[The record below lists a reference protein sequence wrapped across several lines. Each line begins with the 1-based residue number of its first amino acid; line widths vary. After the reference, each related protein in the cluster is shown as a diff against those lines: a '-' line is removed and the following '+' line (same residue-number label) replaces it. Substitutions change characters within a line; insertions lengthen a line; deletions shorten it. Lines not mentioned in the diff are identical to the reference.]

1 MIFYHTSCSFSSK
14 NIKIQC
20 NNLFLVYMAGDNSLN
35 KTVYSDFEEIK
46 EGLRTEDD
54 IILILA
60 DRYSSNFYEDEWNE
74 TRLFQISY
82 ENNELKVI
90 ELQDENM
97 GLSLEWLDDNIDTGC
112 ETTLKSF
119 LEYAH
124 SHYDSKKLYLDLWNH
139 GGGWK
144 SGDTYTGLKQVASRN
159 ICLDEYENNSLSL
172 KELSSAIKNSEIEHF
187 DIILMD
193 ACSMASI
200 EVAAEL
206 LGFTDTVIFS
216 QDTIPEDGMPYDKI
230 VPVLLSDKTSDEK
243 CSQICDLYTQ
253 SYEKQKT
260 TISAIRIDENNC
272 MKKFLDEFEEF
283 VKNLTDLKKIRQ
295 ELPYYYNFLSEVVD
309 FSIFCDDCIETEYNS
324 TVIQNSSDYSTGM
337 SIYFPEFLSYS
348 KDSWEYTPERLKFL
362 KFCPSYIDFLTKIQ
376 KENSSDTI
384 TDSYEPNNFQID
396 SYTVNLSENKIISY
410 LWCMNDEDWY
420 VFNTGE
426 IKYIKLIEPE
436 FFDYNFLV
444 LLYKNG
450 NLIESLCES
459 TANKVDITTYDFD
472 KIYVKIY
479 STFGYSN
486 QELSYSLEWN

>member
-1 MIFYHTSCSFSSK
+1 M
-14 NIKIQC
+14 
-20 NNLFLVYMAGDNSLN
+20 
-35 KTVYSDFEEIK
+35 
-46 EGLRTEDD
+46 
-54 IILILA
+54 
-60 DRYSSNFYEDEWNE
+60 
-74 TRLFQISY
+74 
-82 ENNELKVI
+82 
-90 ELQDENM
+90 
-97 GLSLEWLDDNIDTGC
+97 
-112 ETTLKSF
+112 
-119 LEYAH
+119 
-124 SHYDSKKLYLDLWNH
+124 
-139 GGGWK
+139 
-144 SGDTYTGLKQVASRN
+144 
-159 ICLDEYENNSLSL
+159 
-172 KELSSAIKNSEIEHF
+172 
-187 DIILMD
+187 
-193 ACSMASI
+193 
-200 EVAAEL
+200 
-206 LGFTDTVIFS
+206 
-216 QDTIPEDGMPYDKI
+216 
-230 VPVLLSDKTSDEK
+230 
-243 CSQICDLYTQ
+243 
-253 SYEKQKT
+253 
-260 TISAIRIDENNC
+260 
-272 MKKFLDEFEEF
+272 
-283 VKNLTDLKKIRQ
+283 
-295 ELPYYYNFLSEVVD
+295 SEVVD
-309 FSIFCDDCIETEYNS
+309 FSIFCDDCIETDYNS
-324 TVIQNSSDYSTGM
+324 ILIQNSSDYSTGM